1 MPVPTTLTK
10 EEALRQIAELQR
22 HVDSLPKNNHPLKLE
37 AGMVFKKD
45 YRLYVVHR
53 PHEHGTELYLVCLG
67 SGSSGLRLSVSS
79 MFGCDS
85 PDKFEYL
92 GMAEDVLCVKAK

>member
-22 HVDSLPKNNHPLKLE
+22 HIDSLPKNNHPPKLK

-45 YRLYVVHR
+45 DRLYVVHR
-53 PHEHGTELYLVCLG
+53 PCEHSHDIYMVCLG
-67 SGSSGLRLSVSS
+67 SGSSGVRLSMSS
-79 MFGCDS
+79 MFGCDG

-92 GMAEDVLCVKAK
+92 GMAEDVLCVNAK